1 MELEH
6 TQTRNILVKHNSD
19 WKIDQVLINGKDLF
33 TLIEDPLNWEFD
45 PFSPDI
51 AGITFRDEFKQVL
64 EDMFFAIDDL
74 YSTHKECLA
83 AFLSSFLYERLT
95 PSWKKL
101 ILSGNHIN
109 AIQYWKKYI
118 LITQEWEGRNNKH
131 IHKGTPYAF
140 MAYTYLLIG
149 DIDTGFSYIYNAIEE
164 DIRLNSVCPQ
174 LNYPRSAPVYLTAS
188 LSSVKR
194 NVMYSFVERIRLD
207 LETNLSDYRD
217 YFGGILT
224 LSEFD
229 NKFLQNELLDIIK
242 YYFVFTYWTVFEYQR
257 KVDAAMMQND
267 FSKLKNANW
276 MFALCLVIDK
286 LLNRKYGTDN
296 IGKGIIALSTD
307 KGYMRQSDLE
317 NLRSQNNLNKDP
329 DDAIPRLLQMNLN
342 YNGSPI
348 KKEIQYLLVAW
359 NIRNFAGHNIK
370 IQNVFGDKFKELF
383 KVLLY
388 CIFIIVEEY

>member
-1 MELEH
+1 
-6 TQTRNILVKHNSD
+6 
-19 WKIDQVLINGKDLF
+19 
-33 TLIEDPLNWEFD
+33 
-45 PFSPDI
+45 
-51 AGITFRDEFKQVL
+51 
-64 EDMFFAIDDL
+64 
-74 YSTHKECLA
+74 
-83 AFLSSFLYERLT
+83 
-95 PSWKKL
+95 
-101 ILSGNHIN
+101 
-109 AIQYWKKYI
+109 
-118 LITQEWEGRNNKH
+118 
-131 IHKGTPYAF
+131 

-164 DIRLNSVCPQ
+164 DIKLNSVCPQ

-217 YFGGILT
+217 CFGRILT

-286 LLNRKYGTDN
+286 LLNSKYGTDN

-317 NLRSQNNLNKDP
+317 NLRSQNNLKKDP